1 MSTPS
6 NLIGLSSIANL
17 VLSFQCC
24 PVFFKKYATSLNF
37 EYLCFEHN
45 RLMKR
50 QLIYAVIIVCTE
62 LFVFVYSSL
71 FELGLEKAEMHSRWT
86 IVAEEQKL
94 M

>member
-1 MSTPS
+1 
-6 NLIGLSSIANL
+6 
-17 VLSFQCC
+17 
-24 PVFFKKYATSLNF
+24 
-37 EYLCFEHN
+37 
-45 RLMKR
+45 MKR